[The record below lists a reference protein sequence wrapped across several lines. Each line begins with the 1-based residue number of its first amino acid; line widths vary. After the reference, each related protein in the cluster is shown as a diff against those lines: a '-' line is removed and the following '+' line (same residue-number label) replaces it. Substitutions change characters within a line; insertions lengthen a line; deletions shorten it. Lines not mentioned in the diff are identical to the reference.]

1 MENEESAKTEILVYY
16 GETALLN
23 PLVALQIADFEESV
37 KRIKE
42 QEDALKSAILA
53 EMERK
58 GIIKLEND
66 ILTITYVA
74 PTERESFDAKEF
86 RQDCPDLYDEY
97 VKFTHVKSS
106 VRIKVK

>member
-1 MENEESAKTEILVYY
+1 MENEKTEILVYD
-16 GETALLN
+16 GGTALLN
-23 PLVALQIADFEESV
+23 PLVALKIAEFEENAR
-37 KRIKE
+37 KIKE
-42 QEDALKSAILA
+42 QEDALKAAILA